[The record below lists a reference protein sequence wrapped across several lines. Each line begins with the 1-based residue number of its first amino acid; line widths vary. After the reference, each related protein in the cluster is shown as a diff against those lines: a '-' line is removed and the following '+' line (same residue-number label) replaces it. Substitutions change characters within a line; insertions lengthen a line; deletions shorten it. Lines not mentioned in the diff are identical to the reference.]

1 MPSEHVIF
9 IAFQIVLILEFLH
22 TNGIVHRDFKP
33 ENLLLTD
40 KGRLKCI
47 DFGTADVF
55 LIPGVN
61 DKLHEDFMKIQNKFN
76 NKPKNST
83 LTKMHPSMDSR
94 KSFVGTTYYIA
105 PEMIT
110 DQDSVNPSVDL
121 WAFGVILY
129 RLLTGKYLF
138 DEVNDYLTFE
148 KIKSSEFVL
157 DTSIDED
164 GKDLIK
170 KLLCKVPSERIG
182 FGPGGFEKLK
192 AHPFFKEIDWEN
204 PESVES
210 PLKGKRSCELI
221 ASGTGKP
228 ARNGEHRAQLGGLVR
243 RTRHAPSHR
252 KEAHFI
258 WVGKKNEVLFSAQY
272 AAADFV

>member
-1 MPSEHVIF
+1 M
-9 IAFQIVLILEFLH
+9 LILEFLH

-40 KGRLKCI
+40 QGRLKCI

-55 LIPGVN
+55 LIQGVN
-61 DKLHEDFMKIQNKFN
+61 DRLHEDFVKIQNKFN
-76 NKPKNST
+76 NKPKDST
-83 LTKMHPSMDSR
+83 LAQMGPANDSR

-157 DTSIDED
+157 DTSINED

-170 KLLCKVPSERIG
+170 KLLCKEPSERIG
-182 FGPGGFEKLK
+182 FGPGGFDELK
-192 AHPFFKEIDWEN
+192 AHPFFKDMDWEN

-210 PLKGKRSCELI
+210 PLRGKMRS
-221 ASGTGKP
+221 S
-228 ARNGEHRAQLGGLVR
+228 
-243 RTRHAPSHR
+243 
-252 KEAHFI
+252 
-258 WVGKKNEVLFSAQY
+258 
-272 AAADFV
+272 

>member
-1 MPSEHVIF
+1 MPIKQIIY
-9 IAFQIVLILEFLH
+9 IATQIVLILEFLH
-22 TNGIVHRDFKP
+22 SNGIIHRDFKP
-33 ENLLLTD
+33 ENLLLND
-40 KGRLKCI
+40 QGRLKCI

-55 LIPGVN
+55 LIKGVN
-61 DKLHEDFMKIQNKFN
+61 DQLYDNFMKIQTKFN

-83 LTKMHPSMDSR
+83 IAHLHPSEMSR

-157 DTSIDED
+157 DKSIHED
-164 GKDLIK
+164 GKDLIQ
-170 KLLCKVPSERIG
+170 KLLCKTPSERIG
-182 FGPGGFEKLK
+182 FGPDGFKKLK
-192 AHPFFKEIDWEN
+192 QHPFFKDIDWDNIEDM
-204 PESVES
+204 ES
-210 PLKGKRSCELI
+210 PLKGNGSLQYNVSRIGESAGI
-221 ASGTGKP
+221 GKY
-228 ARNGEHRAQLGGLVR
+228 R
-243 RTRHAPSHR
+243 RQ
-252 KEAHFI
+252 F
-258 WVGKKNEVLFSAQY
+258 G
-272 AAADFV
+272 

>member
-1 MPSEHVIF
+1 M
-9 IAFQIVLILEFLH
+9 
-22 TNGIVHRDFKP
+22 HRDFKP

-40 KGRLKCI
+40 QGRLKCI

-55 LIPGVN
+55 HIEGVN
-61 DKLHEDFMKIQNKFN
+61 DKMYENFVKIQNKFN

-83 LTKMHPSMDSR
+83 IAQMHPSQDSR

-157 DTSIDED
+157 DTSINED

-192 AHPFFKEIDWEN
+192 AHPFFKDIDWEN
-204 PESVES
+204 PEAVES
-210 PLKGKRSCELI
+210 PLKGNLERL
-221 ASGTGKP
+221 
-228 ARNGEHRAQLGGLVR
+228 
-243 RTRHAPSHR
+243 
-252 KEAHFI
+252 
-258 WVGKKNEVLFSAQY
+258 
-272 AAADFV
+272 